1 VKIVVIVILAAFTA
15 AGNFLRLSE
24 APAAGPLGLDNVRLD
39 AGATGSS
46 GGYRE
51 EALDDGFLE
60 TLSAREVVFR
70 TYTAGAGDP
79 VWLFMGHFD
88 RQKEGSQV
96 HSPKHCYP
104 GSGWN
109 IVDERTV
116 AAPWGDGEVRSLEV
130 TDGNERRLVFYW
142 FQTTSGYLS
151 GVLPLKLYLT
161 KNAIMR
167 KPQDVVFIRISTVI
181 DSGRGAAAE
190 RLGPFAVAVREEIES
205 LYRVR
210 NETG

>member
-1 VKIVVIVILAAFTA
+1 MKIVVIAILAAFTA
-15 AGNFLRLSE
+15 AGNYLRTSE
-24 APAAGPLGLDNVRLD
+24 APAAGALGLENVRLD
-39 AGATGSS
+39 SGATGSS
-46 GGYRE
+46 GGYVE
-51 EALDDGFLE
+51 EAMDDGFLE

-70 TYTAGAGDP
+70 TYQTGAGDP
-79 VWLFMGHFD
+79 VWIFMGHFD

-109 IVDERTV
+109 IVDERAV
-116 AAPWGDGEVRSLEV
+116 PAPWGDGEVRSLEV

-142 FQTTSGYLS
+142 FQTTSGYLT

-161 KNAIMR
+161 KNAVMR
-167 KPQDVVFIRISTVI
+167 RSQDVVFIRISTVI
-181 DSGRGAAAE
+181 DNGRGDAAE
-190 RLGPFAVAVREEIES
+190 RLGPFAVAVRGEVES
-205 LYRVR
+205 MYRKR